1 MNRLLIIGILLVSM
15 VPFYAQG
22 QQPNTAKLKEDAQK
36 VVSIISGDK
45 AKTQTYCQIADL
57 GEQID
62 REKDSK
68 KAEALFQKM
77 NELDK
82 QLGPEYLAFVEAT
95 KTWIQIPRTVRIS
108 CRCSMSSMSPVR
120 INSYSCC
127 LNKHRRRDARAARAV
142 SGQLIRVG
150 NFALA
155 VRAGTAR

>member
-22 QQPNTAKLKEDAQK
+22 QQPNTAKVKEDAQK

-45 AKTQTYCQIADL
+45 AKTGTYCQIADL

-68 KAEALFQKM
+68 KAEALVQKM
-77 NELDK
+77 NELEK

-95 KTWIQIPRTVRIS
+95 KDVDPNSKDGQDIVSMFRG
-108 CRCSMSSMSPVR
+108 RCVLSGLTATTSAA
-120 INSYSCC
+120 YSIIT
-127 LNKHRRRDARAARAV
+127 
-142 SGQLIRVG
+142 S
-150 NFALA
+150 
-155 VRAGTAR
+155 AGC